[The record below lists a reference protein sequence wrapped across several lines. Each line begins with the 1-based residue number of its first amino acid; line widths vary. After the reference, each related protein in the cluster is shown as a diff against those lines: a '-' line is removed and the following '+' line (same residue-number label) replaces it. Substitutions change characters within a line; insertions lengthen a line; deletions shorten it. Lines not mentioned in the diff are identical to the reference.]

1 MDGIIELGEIGIKR
15 NIPQELIDL
24 ASKNNKLKA
33 ETKKLKTAIWILGI
47 LIVVVAVYH
56 FRDKGDTN
64 KEVNKEDE
72 YPDFK

>member
-33 ETKKLKTAIWILGI
+33 ETKKLKTAIWIRGI

-56 FRDKGDTN
+56 FRDKGDPN